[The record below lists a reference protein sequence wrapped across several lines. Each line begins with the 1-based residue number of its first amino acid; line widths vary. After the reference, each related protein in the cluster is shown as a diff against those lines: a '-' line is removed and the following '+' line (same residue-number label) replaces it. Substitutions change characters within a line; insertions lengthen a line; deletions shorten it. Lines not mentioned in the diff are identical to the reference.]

1 MIIDMNTSFVF
12 INIFLTQIYL
22 HKSPYNPLN
31 FEKGQKRIIFFFG
44 MQHNNFSAA
53 INFQKKKKFVIW
65 LYSLA
70 EILHRHPEGNIA
82 LVEIQWLPPF
92 HGIFQNLKKNQ
103 IYIEIY

>member
-1 MIIDMNTSFVF
+1 
-12 INIFLTQIYL
+12 
-22 HKSPYNPLN
+22 
-31 FEKGQKRIIFFFG
+31 

-53 INFQKKKKFVIW
+53 INFQKKKFVIW
-65 LYSLA
+65 LYSLV

-103 IYIEIY
+103 IFIEIY